1 MSRTYGGR
9 YNQGGFVSE
18 AEEDMGDKR
27 RSWQRSAEM
36 REEIVSLFADHYQ
49 ADRDYVSEEMM
60 GGAYGGSANV
70 SRYRGGGG
78 YNHRRYESEAEREMR
93 RVTFGADKRPLWQKT
108 EAMRQEIDQLFADHY
123 GNGAVEAGNIADQ
136 EKERDKSVNWTELG
150 QQLRQKCSIKE
161 ERGVA

>member
-1 MSRTYGGR
+1 
-9 YNQGGFVSE
+9 
-18 AEEDMGDKR
+18 MGDKR

-36 REEIVSLFADHYQ
+36 REEIVSLFADHYK

-70 SRYRGGGG
+70 SRYEGGGGGG

-108 EAMRQEIDQLFADHY
+108 EAMRQEIDKLFVEHY
-123 GNGAVEAGNIADQ
+123 GSQAVNIQDQ
-136 EKERDKSVNWTELG
+136 EREKPVNWTELG

>member
-9 YNQGGFVSE
+9 YNQRGFIPE
-18 AEEDMGDKR
+18 AEKDTSDKIH
-27 RSWQRSAEM
+27 SWQRSAEM
-36 REEIVSLFADHYQ
+36 REEIVNLFADHYK

-70 SRYRGGGG
+70 SRYEGGGGGG
-78 YNHRRYESEAEREMR
+78 YNHRRYESDTESEMR

-108 EAMRQEIDQLFADHY
+108 EAMRQEIDKLFAEHY
-123 GNGAVEAGNIADQ
+123 GSQAAII
-136 EKERDKSVNWTELG
+136 RDKETEKPVNWTELG

>member
-1 MSRTYGGR
+1 MGGVIF
-9 YNQGGFVSE
+9 GSH
-18 AEEDMGDKR
+18 KR
-27 RSWQRSAEM
+27 ASWQKSADM
-36 REEIVSLFADHYQ
+36 REEIEKLFADHYNV
-49 ADRDYVSEEMM
+49 DRDYVSEEMM

-70 SRYRGGGG
+70 SRYGGG
-78 YNHRRYESEAEREMR
+78 YNQRRYVSEAEREMR

-108 EAMRQEIDQLFADHY
+108 EAMRQEIDKLFADHY

>member
-9 YNQGGFVSE
+9 YNQRGFIPE
-18 AEEDMGDKR
+18 AEKDRSDKIH
-27 RSWQRSAEM
+27 SWQRSAEM
-36 REEIVSLFADHYQ
+36 REEIVSLFADHYK

-70 SRYRGGGG
+70 SRYEGGGGG

-108 EAMRQEIDQLFADHY
+108 EAMRQEIDKLFAEHY
-123 GNGAVEAGNIADQ
+123 GSQAAIIRDQ
-136 EKERDKSVNWTELG
+136 ETEKPVNWTELG

>member
-9 YNQGGFVSE
+9 YNQRGFIPE
-18 AEEDMGDKR
+18 AEKDTSDKIH
-27 RSWQRSAEM
+27 SWQRSAEM
-36 REEIVSLFADHYQ
+36 REEIVNLFADHYK

-70 SRYRGGGG
+70 SSYGGAGG
-78 YNHRRYESEAEREMR
+78 YNHRRYESDTESEMR

-108 EAMRQEIDQLFADHY
+108 EAMRQEIDKLFAEHY
-123 GNGAVEAGNIADQ
+123 GSQAVNIQDQ
-136 EKERDKSVNWTELG
+136 EREKPVNWTELG

>member
-9 YNQGGFVSE
+9 YNQRGFIPE
-18 AEEDMGDKR
+18 AEKDTSDKIH
-27 RSWQRSAEM
+27 SWQKSAEM
-36 REEIVSLFADHYQ
+36 REEIVSLFADHYK

-70 SRYRGGGG
+70 SRYEGGGG

-108 EAMRQEIDQLFADHY
+108 EAMRQEIDKLFADHY
-123 GNGAVEAGNIADQ
+123 GSMAAGPVDAVNIHDQ
-136 EKERDKSVNWTELG
+136 ERNLNWTELG